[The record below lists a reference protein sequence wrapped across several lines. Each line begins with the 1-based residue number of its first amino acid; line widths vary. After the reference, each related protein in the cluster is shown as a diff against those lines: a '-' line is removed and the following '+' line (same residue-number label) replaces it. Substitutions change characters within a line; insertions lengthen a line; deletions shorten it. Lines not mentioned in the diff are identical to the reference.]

1 MTDAGI
7 EKFTGLKPVPPKNRG
22 AAAMIGQRVVFLK
35 QADTPYFKGEVE
47 AKIPL
52 SALGAQYQIRDRIT
66 AIDLPNGEVLC
77 VALSL
82 DDLENRLYGL
92 NSLDDEINLCDVT
105 GLNVEKILKPEKF
118 QDLSHEIGTF
128 VPNEGIYIGMWN
140 PKNENGISLGRIF
153 DLYAAPKDVRRYINM
168 NMTFNKLVQYI
179 PTLENWHGHDGAD
192 FKSEAEVTT
201 AIREHRFEE
210 LEKWFI
216 PTEEILENHLY
227 KNKNTKS
234 LRNSFKGGPWYWS
247 CTKTHDLAVCSINF
261 LKDKKRMYRDKTENI
276 ELSTRL
282 VRAKLRRPAQP

>member
-22 AAAMIGQRVVFLK
+22 AAAVIGQRVVFLK

-52 SALGAQYQIRDRIT
+52 SALGAQYQIGDRIT
-66 AIDLPNGEVLC
+66 VIDLPNGEVLC

-82 DDLENRLYGL
+82 DDLENRLYG
-92 NSLDDEINLCDVT
+92 
-105 GLNVEKILKPEKF
+105 
-118 QDLSHEIGTF
+118 
-128 VPNEGIYIGMWN
+128 
-140 PKNENGISLGRIF
+140 
-153 DLYAAPKDVRRYINM
+153 
-168 NMTFNKLVQYI
+168 
-179 PTLENWHGHDGAD
+179 HDGAD
-192 FKSEAEVTT
+192 FKSEAEVIT

-227 KNKNTKS
+227 NNRNIKS
-234 LRNSFKGGPWYWS
+234 LKLSKDNWYWS
-247 CTKTHDLAVCSINF
+247 CTKSSALICNIRLS
-261 LKDKKRMYRDKTENI
+261 DKKKDWDAPGVPSIIK
-276 ELSTRL
+276 TRL